1 MAQRKN
7 GKSGEPRAG
16 KAEKT
21 MAGRIP
27 SDASKGHGTSHR
39 EVWHVSSGG
48 ERHTHVTSSRSVR
61 AMDEA
66 VRIYDRAL
74 KRLANR

>member
-7 GKSGEPRAG
+7 GKSGEPRSG
-16 KAEKT
+16 RAEKAL
-21 MAGRIP
+21 AGRTL
-27 SDASKGHGTSHR
+27 SEASKAHSTSHR
-39 EVWHVSSGG
+39 EVWHVDSGG
-48 ERHTHVTSSRSVR
+48 ERHTYVTSSKSVR

-66 VRIYDRAL
+66 VRLYDRAL